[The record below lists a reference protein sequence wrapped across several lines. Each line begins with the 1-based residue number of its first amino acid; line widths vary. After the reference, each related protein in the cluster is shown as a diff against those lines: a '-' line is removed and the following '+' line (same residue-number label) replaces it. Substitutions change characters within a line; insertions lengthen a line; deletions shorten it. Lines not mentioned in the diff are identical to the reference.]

1 MSYYPLFWGSVE
13 IYKEYD
19 SLYILERNG
28 ENIVVFA
35 FMAVFVSYCPPFW
48 GSRVIYNAHDTQY
61 MFERH
66 DQKLVVLAFRGH
78 FHELLPIVLGFR
90 GELQGNMIVCTF

>member
-1 MSYYPLFWGSVE
+1 MKKKF
-13 IYKEYD
+13 
-19 SLYILERNG
+19 
-28 ENIVVFA
+28 VVVA
-35 FMAVFVSYCPPFW
+35 FMAVFVSYCPPFR

-66 DQKLVVLAFRGH
+66 DQKLIVLAFQGH

-90 GELQGNMIVCTF
+90 GELQGI